1 MCVWVCVRVYC
12 VGASACVYREEEKI
26 VAGRAGKLVSHLQYK
41 TNIKRE
47 EGGLQIRRPPPP
59 IDAHD

>member
-1 MCVWVCVRVYC
+1 M
-12 VGASACVYREEEKI
+12 GASECVYREEEKI

-47 EGGLQIRRPPPP
+47 EGGLQIRRPPPRLTP
-59 IDAHD
+59 MIKRGFFFA